1 MCTWCFHV
9 WENICEVDG
18 EKTVVF
24 FENTNENLVL
34 GGSWGVSIYIYLYIL
49 QPFDVSLL
57 PLKLDC
63 LFSKSSRSLS
73 EQSWWNAEPEG
84 FFCSIAD
91 PCNSA
96 RSRTT
101 TSCTLPTIHGCESAD
116 SGHVNFT
123 LLLAS
128 LIVTIVY
135 KSQRC
140 NCLQDKGNDVCSS
153 KLLMKNETPLLVKKM
168 KRSEKRPE
176 AKPFPQTLREARRA
190 SVWK

>member
-1 MCTWCFHV
+1 MYKC
-9 WENICEVDG
+9 
-18 EKTVVF
+18 
-24 FENTNENLVL
+24 VL
-34 GGSWGVSIYIYLYIL
+34 GVFMLGKMVVKWMARKQLFSSKIPMKIWFWVALGGWDIL
-49 QPFDVSLL
+49 QQFDVSLL
-57 PLKLDC
+57 PLKLDR
-63 LFSKSSRSLS
+63 LFSESSRSLS
-73 EQSWWNAEPEG
+73 EQFWWNAEAEA
-84 FFCSIAD
+84 FFCSTAD

-101 TSCTLPTIHGCESAD
+101 TSCTLPTIDGCGSAD

-140 NCLQDKGNDVCSS
+140 NCLQDKGNDVCLS
-153 KLLMKNETPLLVKKM
+153 KLLINNETPFLWGKNE
-168 KRSEKRPE
+168 RSEKRPE